1 MFTPKPP
8 FAIIFSSGCG
18 GTTEIIIFLPPQLR
32 KADGKQKKILLFSLV
47 PTTKPN
53 FFVTEAAA
61 AGAIF
66 PSPEKREGRNLTGV
80 AVTLKTLYTKAN
92 ENGFRCATA
101 ACFLRDGKMGGA
113 AMSLALERSFAN
125 TTATRFAVSK
135 QGPAICAVER
145 HKTQPGQ
152 AVAFWDVLTTK
163 TKETIQKQAQE

>member
-1 MFTPKPP
+1 MFTPKTP

-32 KADGKQKKILLFSLV
+32 KADGKQKELLLFSLV

-113 AMSLALERSFAN
+113 AMSLAN
-125 TTATRFAVSK
+125 TTATRFAFSK
-135 QGPAICAVER
+135 QGPVICTVER
-145 HKTQPGQ
+145 HKTRPGQ
-152 AVAFWDVLTTK
+152 AVAVWDVPTAK
-163 TKETIQKQAQE
+163 TKETIQNQAQE